1 MKQYFT
7 GFITAMVFTSSLFL
21 FIGAKKRT
29 IDNLTVQKITIVDS
43 GGDQVGEIGSNKNNS
58 YLWLK
63 STRSKNR
70 NINLLADS
78 RQSVILVRGSSGKEA
93 ISLGTNKNMG
103 GSIRVNQKNGSRSL
117 VLESDKMGNGQ
128 FVCYNHREKETLFV
142 GTSDINSGQIKTFNT
157 LGVET
162 VFVGTDEND
171 AGLVGVNNNTGKVR
185 AVLGVDE
192 IGVGLVETVNK

>member
-63 STRSKNR
+63 STRSKKP
-70 NINLLADS
+70 NINLVADS
-78 RQSVILVRGSSGKEA
+78 RQSEILVRGNSGKEA

-142 GTSDINSGQIKTFNT
+142 GTSDINSGQIKTFNA

-162 VFVGTDEND
+162 VFVGTDDND
-171 AGLVGVNNNTGKVR
+171 AGLVGVNNNSGKVR

-192 IGVGLVETVNK
+192 IGVGLVETISK

>member
-78 RQSVILVRGSSGKEA
+78 RQSEILVRGSSGKEV

-171 AGLVGVNNNTGKVR
+171 AGPVGVNNNSGKVR